1 MRGVKHWYNQSSMA
15 GSLASDAVHADLRDA
30 ILSGSLAPGDAVPSE
45 RELSERLGVN
55 RHAVREAVKRLQQAR
70 LVQVSQGGATRVLDW
85 RETGGLDLLLD
96 VALARDGKVDAATLR
111 AIGEM
116 RACIGSDAARLCA
129 LRAPAKVRRD
139 IAELAET
146 VAEELTEEANERL
159 WDAIVDGCGNLAYRL
174 SLNTLLAGMVQ
185 LPHFAAELRPAP
197 ADAPPLAALATA
209 LREGD
214 GDGAAAAARPQLERP
229 LAALARAAHKR

>member
-1 MRGVKHWYNQSSMA
+1 MA
-15 GSLASDAVHADLRDA
+15 ASLASETVHADLREA
-30 ILSGSLAPGDAVPSE
+30 ILSGKLKRGDAVPSE

-85 RETGGLDLLLD
+85 RQTGGLDLLLD
-96 VALARDGKVDAATLR
+96 IALAREGAIDADTLR

-129 LRAPAKVRRD
+129 QRAPAGARNQ
-139 IAELAET
+139 IAELADT
-146 VAEELTEEANERL
+146 VAEELTEEANERM
-159 WDAIVDGCGNLAYRL
+159 WDAIVDGSGNLAYRL
-174 SLNTLLAGMVQ
+174 GLNTLLAGMQQ
-185 LPHFAAELRPAP
+185 LPEFAAELRPAK
-197 ADAPPLAALATA
+197 ADVEHLEGLAAA
-209 LREGD
+209 LRAGD

-229 LAALARAAHKR
+229 LEALRDHPKTPRARRAAPRRG